1 MVEAEMGTVVKCGF
15 VYRIPDGRVFPV
27 PIDESLR
34 RQVRQ
39 AMEDM
44 REVIS
49 IGSLPAPTEVRKRC
63 EECEYANYC
72 GDVW

>member
-1 MVEAEMGTVVKCGF
+1 MVEAEIGKTVKCGF

-34 RQVRQ
+34 REVRQ
-39 AMEDM
+39 AMDDM
-44 REVIS
+44 REVVS
-49 IGSLPAPTEVRKRC
+49 VGCLPEPTEVRRRC